1 MTQSRRHSAFEA
13 VANVVVG
20 YSINF
25 AANFLLFPLFGWSIS
40 LEQNLVLGAVFTVI
54 SLVRSY
60 WMRRLF
66 NRATQT
72 PTGTAT

>member
-1 MTQSRRHSAFEA
+1 MTQSRRHSALES
-13 VANVVVG
+13 VANVVIG

-25 AANFLLFPLFGWSIS
+25 VANMLIFPLFGWNIS

-60 WMRRLF
+60 WVRRLF
-66 NRATQT
+66 NRVVSVRAE
-72 PTGTAT
+72 PSA